1 MTEKEI
7 EELKA
12 ENKELKEIKKLLS
25 DGEIGFIVE
34 LGDRA
39 MKIQELQQQI
49 KDKDQRISELEE
61 ERTQLIADN
70 DFLKSERDNLDRTLQ
85 EAGDRIAEL
94 EEENE
99 ELKNNLIKECK
110 EHQDFCKEAKTRV
123 DGLQQENAKLQEQ
136 LKNAIVPKFKNG
148 QKVWY
153 VEENRFCNNE
163 WQVFEGNITDIAIH
177 ISNRDNGKPFLYYK
191 IISSFLYIPEKEIFS
206 TEAEAQK
213 YLEERK

>member
-1 MTEKEI
+1 MVKRGGERMTEKEI

-85 EAGDRIAEL
+85 EASDRIAGL
-94 EEENE
+94 EEENK
-99 ELKNNLIKECK
+99 ELESNLIAECE
-110 EHQDFCKEAKTRV
+110 EHLKFCNTAGQVVAKLT
-123 DGLQQENAKLQEQ
+123 QENAK
-136 LKNAIVPKFKNG
+136 NRKF
-148 QKVWY
+148 
-153 VEENRFCNNE
+153 
-163 WQVFEGNITDIAIH
+163 
-177 ISNRDNGKPFLYYK
+177 
-191 IISSFLYIPEKEIFS
+191 
-206 TEAEAQK
+206 
-213 YLEERK
+213 